1 MASMRVTLVRS
12 KKQNMYNRAYVNP
25 ESLELYR
32 EIRQNQRA
40 RCGAV
45 GSEHGCALINDILAV
60 QLHADGALRQN
71 EIALNERQFKSAKTW
86 KGCVVSV
93 AKFELPN
100 NIEMEALYVEL
111 QMPSGTPNRINAR
124 NLEEHLKKRFSGQ
137 IMHVGQEVQF
147 RYNGVTGI
155 YIVNRVIMGGNED
168 VSNGSIRGMLTGKT
182 KIFFDPLT
190 ENPKLWFLEEYFE
203 EI

>member
-60 QLHADGALRQN
+60 QLQYPFLILVLLARLFGLCVRILCVLVSEKKDSSFAPLVPLPGRRGKLKDLLDG
-71 EIALNERQFKSAKTW
+71 
-86 KGCVVSV
+86 G
-93 AKFELPN
+93 
-100 NIEMEALYVEL
+100 
-111 QMPSGTPNRINAR
+111 G
-124 NLEEHLKKRFSGQ
+124 
-137 IMHVGQEVQF
+137 
-147 RYNGVTGI
+147 
-155 YIVNRVIMGGNED
+155 RV
-168 VSNGSIRGMLTGKT
+168 
-182 KIFFDPLT
+182 
-190 ENPKLWFLEEYFE
+190 
-203 EI
+203 

>member
-111 QMPSGTPNRINAR
+111 QMPSGTPNRVCLVDAIFFILGR
-124 NLEEHLKKRFSGQ
+124 VQKKKRKKKAEFQ
-137 IMHVGQEVQF
+137 VIQKIIVG
-147 RYNGVTGI
+147 T
-155 YIVNRVIMGGNED
+155 
-168 VSNGSIRGMLTGKT
+168 L
-182 KIFFDPLT
+182 
-190 ENPKLWFLEEYFE
+190 NPDLMAFLS
-203 EI
+203 